1 MEMDVKDLLGRG
13 EDSHVRVF
21 EFLPHISASID
32 YFRLDDINQWMSL
45 FTNKMDDDQVPAII
59 RSVEKDGFQ
68 YPIGIG
74 TVNDWTQLK
83 ANGDPNVTLSIGNGH
98 HRLMLGILAE
108 VIRKYKITN
117 VMSVKA
123 VIEFSKPLVY
133 FGNTWPMGST
143 RNETGYHDRE
153 YFQKF
158 DLEFYPK
165 KVVPHLDTIKEYIND
180 MVFTNKKSLVT
191 V

>member
-1 MEMDVKDLLGRG
+1 MDIQDLLGRG
-13 EDSHVRVF
+13 EDSHVRVS
-21 EFLPHISASID
+21 EFLPHISNSID
-32 YFRLDDINQWMSL
+32 AFRLEDIDSWMSL
-45 FTNKMDDDQVPAII
+45 FTRKMDDDQIPAII

-74 TVNDWTQLK
+74 TVNDWTQLN
-83 ANGDPNVTLSIGNGH
+83 ANGNPTVSLSIGNGH

-123 VIEFSKPLVY
+123 VTEFSKPLVY

-153 YFQKF
+153 YYQDG
-158 DLEFYPK
+158 DLEFYQK
-165 KVVPHLDTIKEYIND
+165 KVEPHLDTIKEYIND